1 MNTNVDHHDPPGVSS
16 DEVLNGKIEES
27 ESKEEEM
34 DGTGGQKRSMDRME
48 SFFSS
53 GNFSSEQKN
62 VAQVGVISLIIV
74 SYFLYLVCVSW
85 NS

>member
-16 DEVLNGKIEES
+16 DGKIEES

-74 SYFLYLVCVSW
+74 SYFLYLVI
-85 NS
+85 